1 MWVLVSV
8 SRRGTAGRAECG
20 NMMMMMVTGFCP
32 RSNCFCRAPARASA
46 GSCAVSEQAPISRHR
61 SLLKWSHQLVLGW
74 HPEPSVSIFPVN
86 CKYFIRSS
94 GAVCSGD
101 IMFMASL
108 TISHL
113 FIAAAAVNCSL
124 NILIVCC
131 WWWWT
136 QARFLN
142 TPTSDTDEIWTVG
155 DFCYNQSQTINNKS
169 FLNIM

>member
-1 MWVLVSV
+1 MLNGRWPQPGEGP
-8 SRRGTAGRAECG
+8 SRGLLRDCEADGSSPALANTHHP
-20 NMMMMMVTGFCP
+20 VTDQCW
-32 RSNCFCRAPARASA
+32 NEA
-46 GSCAVSEQAPISRHR
+46 ISWCWADTR
-61 SLLKWSHQLVLGW
+61 
-74 HPEPSVSIFPVN
+74 PSVSIFPVN

-94 GAVCSGD
+94 GAVWSGD

-113 FIAAAAVNCSL
+113 FVAAAAVNCSL

-155 DFCYNQSQTINNKS
+155 DLFYNQSQTINNKS
-169 FLNIM
+169 K

>member
-1 MWVLVSV
+1 MTLRSVEEPSLVGAFSV
-8 SRRGTAGRAECG
+8 IVETDCETDGSSPALANTHHP
-20 NMMMMMVTGFCP
+20 VTDQCW
-32 RSNCFCRAPARASA
+32 NEA
-46 GSCAVSEQAPISRHR
+46 ISWCWADTR
-61 SLLKWSHQLVLGW
+61 
-74 HPEPSVSIFPVN
+74 PSVSIFPVN

-94 GAVCSGD
+94 GAVWSGD

-113 FIAAAAVNCSL
+113 FVAAAAVNCSL

-169 FLNIM
+169 K